1 MKESTMCGVRWLLIL
16 ATVSS
21 TVTTGTPCSRDPNRC
36 THGQLCSDVCTCD
49 SGWIGSR
56 CDIEICSTCDTKT
69 EVCSDDG
76 TKCLCKPGY
85 VAVANKCIVD
95 CSQCKQEDN
104 YLCTEST
111 NTCECLPGYKLSDK
125 KCEADCKVSCTS
137 PAYRC
142 DAERNTCHCEALHIR
157 DQLTGVCERCNSS
170 DCVHGCMTN
179 GNCDCQHPWAGEKC
193 DFNICS
199 RCDQDTEVCSKLSG
213 SCNCKPGF
221 LRGGD
226 DSKCHRCN
234 SSDCVHGCMT
244 NGNCDCQHPWSGE
257 KCDFNICSR
266 CDRDTEV
273 CSELSGS
280 CDCKPGFL
288 RGGDDSKCHINCDLC
303 ESKEHYQCYPE
314 QNTCDCATEYKLDED
329 RCVFNCELCKSDEHY
344 QCNTDQTA
352 CVCTTGYIMV
362 ADKCVETKPEDP
374 NSVEGNPLENE
385 DSAQVPDSTDL
396 PDSNEVTD
404 TSETVGSETNE
415 GRENNSNEDE
425 DSEDDDKQADAESPL
440 STHFLAYFLV
450 AIVVVIVGYVLY
462 HNRKKFIGLVVEGSE
477 TRKRRGNLGGSHD
490 YKRLEGDVPASLSKG
505 SGKTYIF

>member
-193 DFNICS
+193 DF
-199 RCDQDTEVCSKLSG
+199 
-213 SCNCKPGF
+213 
-221 LRGGD
+221 
-226 DSKCHRCN
+226 
-234 SSDCVHGCMT
+234 
-244 NGNCDCQHPWSGE
+244 
-257 KCDFNICSR
+257 
-266 CDRDTEV
+266 
-273 CSELSGS
+273 
-280 CDCKPGFL
+280 
-288 RGGDDSKCHINCDLC
+288 INCDLC
-303 ESKEHYQCYPE
+303 ESKEHYQCYPD
-314 QNTCDCATEYKLDED
+314 QNICDCATEYKLDED

-352 CVCTTGYIMV
+352 CDCTTGYIID
-362 ADKCVETKPEDP
+362 ADKCVENKPEDP
-374 NSVEGNPLENE
+374 NSVEGNPSENK
-385 DSAQVPDSTDL
+385 DSTQVPDSTDL
-396 PDSNEVTD
+396 PDSNELTD
-404 TSETVGSETNE
+404 TSETDDSKTNE
-415 GRENNSNEDE
+415 ARKYNSNQDE
-425 DSEDDDKQADAESPL
+425 DSDDDDKQAGKLPTYRHPISYILIGTVLGVIGCLIYSSRRKVKHFVTAHVMKKSSDEELITVHSMDADQDKHALKSVDFQLGYL
-440 STHFLAYFLV
+440 STDVKHYDDTAPLLSSY
-450 AIVVVIVGYVLY
+450 
-462 HNRKKFIGLVVEGSE
+462 
-477 TRKRRGNLGGSHD
+477 
-490 YKRLEGDVPASLSKG
+490 YKQ
-505 SGKTYIF
+505 